1 MKNFIWIY
9 ITVFLNL
16 IGIVGFWLAFKNKKN
31 AVIAILILATLSL
44 IISVVKICFQKNR
57 ELKVKEKELQQVQ
70 NELKDVKIRHK
81 ALSKQFNVKKH
92 KLGLYEDNWAALN
105 FVFINAIQSSD
116 KDRFNTA
123 YNLYKVFTN
132 AINADKKGE

>member
-16 IGIVGFWLAFKNKKN
+16 IGIVGFWIAFKNKKN

-70 NELKDVKIRHK
+70 NELKDIKIRHK
-81 ALSKQFNVKKH
+81 ALSKQFNAKKH

-123 YNLYKVFTN
+123 YNLYKMFTN